1 MNTVRFFYC
10 HLTYFKILAQT
21 HNGDYYNALMKHT
34 HLICTHI
41 SCIYH
46 IHTHIHTHSHT
57 HTHTY
62 THTHT
67 HTHTHTLTHTL
78 TIQCP
83 GCVPSFQLIS
93 FQTFLKAKPDCVST
107 DCKNG

>member
-1 MNTVRFFYC
+1 MNTVDSRTGEKQ
-10 HLTYFKILAQT
+10 LQVSS
-21 HNGDYYNALMKHT
+21 HT
-34 HLICTHI
+34 HSHTYALTHT
-41 SCIYH
+41 YT
-46 IHTHIHTHSHT
+46 HTHTHTHTHSHT

-62 THTHT
+62 THLHTRT